1 MNDALLHA
9 PDRKAELSFAYLGA
23 LCAYV
28 GYTCQRGPQPDRGSV
43 DATVRA
49 AGTMN
54 PQFDV
59 QLKATAVPDRK
70 DDGLHFRL
78 SANNYADLAEP
89 ERTSPILLVVLEL
102 PAREEDWLSCTE
114 RELALRRCAW
124 WKSLRGAVQTD
135 QQTITITIPNEQ
147 RLVPDT
153 LQHLME
159 RVRGGSL

>member
-1 MNDALLHA
+1 MNDALLHV

-28 GYTCQRGPQPDRGSV
+28 GYTCQHGPQPDRGSV

-49 AGTMN
+49 GGTMN

-89 ERTSPILLVVLEL
+89 ARTSPILLVVLEL
-102 PAREEDWLSCTE
+102 PTGEENWLSCTD

-124 WKSLRGAVQTD
+124 WASLRGAAQTV

-147 RLVPDT
+147 RLAPDT
-153 LQHLME
+153 LQYLME

>member
-1 MNDALLHA
+1 MNDTLLHP

-28 GYTCQRGPQPDRGSV
+28 GYSCQRGPQPDRGSV

-49 AGTMN
+49 GGTMN

-70 DDGLHFRL
+70 EDGLHFRL
-78 SANNYADLAEP
+78 LANNYADLAEP
-89 ERTSPILLVVLEL
+89 ERTSPLLLVVLEL
-102 PAREEDWLSCTE
+102 PSCEEDWLTCTE
-114 RELALRRCAW
+114 QELALRRCAW
-124 WKSLRGAVQTD
+124 WASLRGAD
-135 QQTITITIPNEQ
+135 QSDQKTITITIPNDQ
-147 RLVPDT
+147 RLAPDT
-153 LQHLME
+153 LRELMD

>member
-1 MNDALLHA
+1 MNDALVHS

-49 AGTMN
+49 GGTMN

-70 DDGLHFRL
+70 EDGFHFRL
-78 SANNYADLAEP
+78 PANNYAHLAEP

-102 PAREEDWLSCTE
+102 PSCEEDWLICTE
-114 RELALRRCAW
+114 QELALRRCAW
-124 WKSLRGAVQTD
+124 WASLRGAEPTD
-135 QQTITITIPNEQ
+135 QQTITIIIPNDQ
-147 RLVPDT
+147 RLAPDT
-153 LQHLME
+153 LRELME